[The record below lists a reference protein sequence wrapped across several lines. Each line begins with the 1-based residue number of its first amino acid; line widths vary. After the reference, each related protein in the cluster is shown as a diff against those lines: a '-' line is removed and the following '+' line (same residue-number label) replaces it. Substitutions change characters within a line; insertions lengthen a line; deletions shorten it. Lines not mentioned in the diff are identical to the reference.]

1 MRRTKNI
8 PMGARWRIDAQL
20 RRIAQWVNNELTLI
34 IYRDFMLGPFHQIL
48 SGGNMKFKL
57 PEQ

>member
-1 MRRTKNI
+1 
-8 PMGARWRIDAQL
+8 MGARWRIDAQL